1 MQKFYRFLT
10 KCEQSL
16 FFLSSSVQSSS
27 RGKIS
32 RTQEM
37 GKEEEEEACLVFP
50 CLGFRASAFAMCLS
64 AARLAQ
70 EEK

>member
-1 MQKFYRFLT
+1 MMCKNFT
-10 KCEQSL
+10 VSCEQYL
-16 FFLSSSVQSSS
+16 FFVSSSVQSSS

-37 GKEEEEEACLVFP
+37 GKEEEEACLVFP